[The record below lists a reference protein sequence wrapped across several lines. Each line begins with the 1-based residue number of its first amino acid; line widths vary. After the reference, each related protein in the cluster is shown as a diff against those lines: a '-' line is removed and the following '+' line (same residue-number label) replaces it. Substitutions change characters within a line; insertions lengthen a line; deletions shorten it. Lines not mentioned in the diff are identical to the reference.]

1 MSGDDDV
8 GSSRKTSLGERGM
21 GQQGGRDDQRLGDRG
36 VGDLFSGRG
45 GAQPGQI
52 QPTDLR
58 PAADAIGSAGEIQ
71 PLGKHAGSL
80 GALSGRKQRDHI
92 SKRTL

>member
-1 MSGDDDV
+1 
-8 GSSRKTSLGERGM
+8 M

-52 QPTDLR
+52 QPADLR
-58 PAADAIGSAGEIQ
+58 PPVDAIAGTGEIQ

-80 GALSGRKQRDHI
+80 GALSGREERDHI